1 MDKNVSDMTEVRNLY
16 QLYASARNQHIF
28 DAMLDFGT
36 DVKSIFLKGVPHY
49 TAYSPVTGTNW
60 TLVIAAPKAD
70 FMGTLMWSV
79 VISILFIVVLQ
90 VYTVKRTVEI
100 ADQIA
105 GSLAHAADRLTSLAA
120 GNLKN
125 DVIFADSNQEAEVL
139 TTALSSTVASLSIYI
154 DNITDYLGLLSSGDY
169 SRNVEG
175 TFDGDFA
182 AIRDAIIRITDSL
195 NETMKRIRQASEAI
209 RRNSSEMT
217 VYATKLYDGF
227 IEQSAALKRLTGKV
241 ELITDKTIEIDR
253 NAQHVKESADRARER
268 VDEGQRQ
275 MEDMLGTMDSI
286 HRGMQ
291 VIITISQLIE
301 DISSQT
307 SLLSLNV
314 SIEAARAGEAGKG
327 FAVVAQEIGQL
338 ARQTASALEKTGEI
352 LGKTRRSID
361 QGMQTA
367 QDTAESFRNVNQAT
381 NEFMEISDDLI
392 RITLQQ
398 KEAIDTAYQEVGR
411 F

>member
-1 MDKNVSDMTEVRNLY
+1 
-16 QLYASARNQHIF
+16 
-28 DAMLDFGT
+28 MLDFGT